1 MNNIHSKPSSSVLT
15 HYMVLSIALF
25 ILLIASPLQAATCRI
40 TASPAAEDLGTT
52 SSFNVNSANGLSTS
66 GPGGISCSGLSIDLL
81 SGSVLTGTLKTT
93 TNNMNLVNTQ
103 IPGAKIPYML
113 YADNTTSYPFIKDQ
127 SVNYGAGGLNIL
139 NLLVVGLGGSTTIY
153 TKTTPL
159 QNIPAGT
166 YTDTVTIYW
175 YSKMCLANLLG
186 ACISLSPPDEG
197 TSTIQIKLIVTKD
210 CQIITT
216 TNINF
221 GSSAFVDQFPIK
233 ANNTVTLTCSAQTP
247 YKTYFTNGD
256 NYSDPWRQ
264 MKGSGNSFLQYN
276 IYYPDNTTVWNSLSK
291 LSGTG
296 NGLSQSLIYSAII
309 NPSQPA
315 QPAGS
320 YSDTVQ
326 FVVEY

>member
-1 MNNIHSKPSSSVLT
+1 MKNIRSQRGSSALT
-15 HYMVLSIALF
+15 HHIILCICLFVLLMV
-25 ILLIASPLQAATCRI
+25 SPVQAATCRI
-40 TASPAAEDLGTT
+40 TASPTAEDLGTT

-66 GPGGISCSGLSIDLL
+66 GPGGVSCSGLSIDLL

-103 IPGAKIPYML
+103 IPGAKIPYTL

-153 TKTTPL
+153 TKTTPQ

-186 ACISLSPPDEG
+186 ACISLSLPDEG

-210 CQIITT
+210 CQINTT
-216 TNINF
+216 TDINF
-221 GSSAFVDQFPIK
+221 GSSAFVDQFPAK
-233 ANNTVTLTCSAQTP
+233 TNNTVTLTCSAQTP
-247 YKTYFTNGD
+247 YKTYFSNGD

-264 MKGSGNSFLQYN
+264 MKGSGSNFLQYN

-291 LSGTG
+291 LSGSG
-296 NGLSQSLIYSAII
+296 NGMSQSLTYSAIV
-309 NPSQPA
+309 NPNQPA